1 MKKVLKRRKRE
12 HKTDYLNR
20 IKLLKSGKPRV
31 IFRKTNRYILAQ
43 YVTSKEAQDKVEIN
57 VSSKNLLKYGWPEA
71 NIGSLKSIS
80 ASYLTGFLIG
90 KKITKDSLEK
100 PIVDFGMIRT
110 IHKTKVFAFLRGL
123 VDAGIDINCK
133 EEAFPK
139 QERIKGENLKS
150 KIPFDE
156 IKSKIEKND

>member
-1 MKKVLKRRKRE
+1 MNLGKKKALASRALKVGKKRIVF
-12 HKTDYLNR
+12 
-20 IKLLKSGKPRV
+20 IKSRLED
-31 IFRKTNRYILAQ
+31 I
-43 YVTSKEAQDKVEIN
+43 KEAK
-57 VSSKNLLKYGWPEA
+57 
-71 NIGSLKSIS
+71 
-80 ASYLTGFLIG
+80 TGFLIG

-100 PIVDFGMIRT
+100 PIADFGMIRT
-110 IHKTKVFAFLRGL
+110 THKTKVFAFLRGL